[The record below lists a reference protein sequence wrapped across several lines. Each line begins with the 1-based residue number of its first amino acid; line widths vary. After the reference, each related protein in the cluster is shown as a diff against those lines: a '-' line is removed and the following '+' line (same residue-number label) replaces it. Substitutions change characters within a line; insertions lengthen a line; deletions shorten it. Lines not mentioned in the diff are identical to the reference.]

1 MKFYYDEPK
10 QVKFLEDVGDG
21 ETVEHYGIAYQDVII
36 CGCCGGIIE
45 KDEVSIM
52 HCQGEHVNEV
62 KHFYENN
69 EEENCSHDVI
79 EVFEYWIDL
88 SDAIIGE

>member
-1 MKFYYDEPK
+1 MPK
-10 QVKFLEDVGDG
+10 QVLFKSDDSDGVQAGIQEDNGD
-21 ETVEHYGIAYQDVII
+21 II

-52 HCQGEHVNEV
+52 HCQGEYVNEV

-69 EEENCSHDVI
+69 EEENCSHDII